1 MVLGVSKMA
10 ISRAIRTPFTLA
22 LVLGLFLALVGTPA
36 MTGAAAAAPKSGAT
50 PIPVT
55 VLLDWAP
62 NTNHTGLY
70 VAQDKGYYREQG
82 LDVRIMQ
89 PGEGASA
96 ETLVAAG
103 KVDFAVSFVEWIVN
117 ARLQGI
123 PAVSIAAVVQHNT
136 SAFASVKGKNITRP
150 RDFEGKKYGGEGYP
164 MERAILGGLMK
175 ADGGDI
181 NKVKFVSV
189 GVSDLLTLLQRD
201 IDIGWIYYGW
211 EGIEAQLRGIPLNT
225 VMLADWDRAVPD
237 VYSPILITGE
247 KTLRAKS
254 DIVRRFLAATSRGYE
269 FAIAHPDEA
278 ADILVKKVPEIDPKL
293 AHASQRWLSPK
304 YAEGANRWG
313 EQKAQVWQRF
323 AEWMYENKLAE
334 RKLDGGAAFTNE
346 FLPIPN
352 Q

>member
-1 MVLGVSKMA
+1 MIFLVKN
-10 ISRAIRTPFTLA
+10 RAIAAVLAFAVGLAFVGVTAMAGASVAKASSSAKTGATLA
-22 LVLGLFLALVGTPA
+22 
-36 MTGAAAAAPKSGAT
+36 
-50 PIPVT
+50 PVT

-70 VAQDKGYYREQG
+70 VAQDRGYYREQG
-82 LDVRIMQ
+82 LDVKIMQ

-96 ETLVAAG
+96 EALVAAG
-103 KVDFAVSFVEWIVN
+103 KVDFAVSFVEWLVN

-123 PAVSIAAVVQHNT
+123 PAVSVAAVIQHNT

-150 RDFEGKKYGGEGYP
+150 RDFEGKKYGGEGLP

-181 NKVKFVSV
+181 AKVKFVSV

-211 EGIEAQLRGIPLNT
+211 EGIEAQLRGISLNT
-225 VMLADWDRAVPD
+225 VMLSDWDRAVPD

-247 KTLRAKS
+247 KTLRDKP
-254 DIVRRFLAATSRGYE
+254 DLVRRFLAATARGYD

-278 ADILVKKVPEIDPKL
+278 ADILVKMVPEIDPKL
-293 AHASQRWLSPK
+293 AHASQRWLSPRYK
-304 YAEGANRWG
+304 EGAARWG
-313 EQKAQVWQRF
+313 EQRVEVWQRF
-323 AEWMYENKLAE
+323 ADWMYENKLAE
-334 RKLDGGAAFTNE
+334 RKLDGAAAFSNDY
-346 FLPIPN
+346 LPKR
-352 Q
+352 